1 MPLRRCQIQGV
12 VPRLALVAGSKTK
25 RGNGSRAESVQNEKV
40 TGPPL
45 QKGNC
50 LARPIAAREP
60 FGLWLSK
67 LSATICGVVMSIVAL
82 AIAINWAA
90 GLNNYRWYALPIALC
105 LAGTSF
111 AIRKA
116 IAVNG
121 ALTS

>member
-1 MPLRRCQIQGV
+1 
-12 VPRLALVAGSKTK
+12 
-25 RGNGSRAESVQNEKV
+25 
-40 TGPPL
+40 
-45 QKGNC
+45 
-50 LARPIAAREP
+50 
-60 FGLWLSK
+60 LSK

-90 GLNNYRWYALPIALC
+90 GLNSYRWYALPIALC

-116 IAVNG
+116 IAANG